1 MARKPR
7 IPMLPT
13 QLPQQRLYL
22 VKGLPERPANWSIT
36 LGTEA
41 EGLAPTAM
49 PRSARYIAQVEWA
62 WSPMHSE
69 RPAVPP
75 CLPLVGG

>member
-13 QLPQQRLYL
+13 ELPQQRLYL

-36 LGTEA
+36 LGTQA

-49 PRSARYIAQVEWA
+49 PSSSRNSRTSAARMV
-62 WSPMHSE
+62 SPGSTL
-69 RPAVPP
+69 PP
-75 CLPLVGG
+75 GNSQ

>member
-22 VKGLPERPANWSIT
+22 VKGLPERPANWSAT
-36 LGTEA
+36 FERGA
-41 EGLAPTAM
+41 GGMAPSSM
-49 PRSARYIAQVEWA
+49 PKSARYVA
-62 WSPMHSE
+62 
-69 RPAVPP
+69 
-75 CLPLVGG
+75 LPLIALTFLTPG